1 MSTSSKHHTEFPS
14 GMQNN
19 TAPEHDATAMNFE
32 PDSYFGLDIPFMR
45 YIGLRAEALDADFA
59 RTHLPFSDKLVN
71 SRGDVHGGT
80 LMSVL
85 DFTLSAAARAH
96 DPLGLGIATIEMSTH
111 FLDIAKTDLTFE
123 ARVLRRGRSIAF
135 CEGTAY
141 DTNNVAVCTARAT
154 FRLIQL
160 NRD

>member
-1 MSTSSKHHTEFPS
+1 MTSPTSTSDDTALEF
-14 GMQNN
+14 
-19 TAPEHDATAMNFE
+19 D
-32 PDSYFGLDIPFMR
+32 PDSYFGIDIPFMQ
-45 YIGLRAEALDADFA
+45 YIGLRAETLTPELA
-59 RTHLPFSDKLVN
+59 RTYLPASDKLVN

-96 DPLGLGIATIEMSTH
+96 DPLRLGVATIEMSTH
-111 FLDIAKTDLTFE
+111 FMAAARGDLTFE
-123 ARVLRRGRSIAF
+123 ARALRRGRSIAF

-141 DTNNVAVCTARAT
+141 NADGVAVCTSRAT

-160 NRD
+160 DN

>member
-1 MSTSSKHHTEFPS
+1 MSTSSNHHTEFPS
-14 GMQNN
+14 GMQKN
-19 TAPEHDATAMNFE
+19 TAPEHGATAMNFD
-32 PDSYFGLDIPFMR
+32 PDSYFGLDVPFMQ
-45 YIGLRAEALDADFA
+45 YIGLRADTLDTDFA
-59 RTHLPFSDKLVN
+59 RTLLPFSDKLVN
-71 SRGDVHGGT
+71 SRGDVHGDT

-96 DPLGLGIATIEMSTH
+96 DPLGIGIATIEMSTH
-111 FLDIAKTDLTFE
+111 FLAVARTDLRFE

-160 NRD
+160 SRD